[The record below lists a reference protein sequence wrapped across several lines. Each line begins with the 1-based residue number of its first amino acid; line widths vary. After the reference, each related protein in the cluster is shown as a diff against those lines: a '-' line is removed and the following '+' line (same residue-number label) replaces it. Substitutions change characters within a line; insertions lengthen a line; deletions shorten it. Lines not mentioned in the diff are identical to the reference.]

1 MRRIGVGSIYAYSR
15 AKPMPESMVLAATK
29 PLPAPP
35 MPARH
40 SASAD
45 MAARRAKLQKA
56 RRCGNLSKRRLSV
69 QRSDTEGRFMTKFAC
84 AVLSALAL
92 TSPAFAQKM
101 TSDDLKWINQC
112 ISDNKGE
119 EGGTPAIIRAYCI
132 CMNEKMDDNETR
144 SVTQWEKANPE
155 ARQDCEKQAG
165 WK

>member
-15 AKPMPESMVLAATK
+15 AKPMPESVVLAATK
-29 PLPAPP
+29 SPHDRYDAG
-35 MPARH
+35 AD
-40 SASAD
+40 AD
-45 MAARRAKLQKA
+45 MAAGRAELQKA
-56 RRCGNLSKRRLSV
+56 RRFGNLPSV
-69 QRSDTEGRFMTKFAC
+69 ESFPSGDRTKQGRFMKKFAC
-84 AVLSALAL
+84 VILSALAL

-119 EGGTPAIIRAYCI
+119 EGGTPAIIRAYCM

>member
-1 MRRIGVGSIYAYSR
+1 MMRARTLTWR
-15 AKPMPESMVLAATK
+15 AAAPNCK
-29 PLPAPP
+29 
-35 MPARH
+35 
-40 SASAD
+40 
-45 MAARRAKLQKA
+45 RRADSAICQSLESFQSGDRTKQ
-56 RRCGNLSKRRLSV
+56 
-69 QRSDTEGRFMTKFAC
+69 GRFMKKFAC
-84 AVLSALAL
+84 VILSALAL

-119 EGGTPAIIRAYCI
+119 EGGTPAIIRAYCM